1 LFGCGGRG
9 DVGTE
14 EPGLGGVD
22 AASGSKAAQL
32 EWVIMRM
39 KRLEKY

>member
-9 DVGTE
+9 DVG
-14 EPGLGGVD
+14 LGGDD

-39 KRLEKY
+39 KRLEKYLLFE